1 MNRILLFALCILTAG
16 ILTAQHDHS
25 QCGMTS
31 EDQQALVDFVEYYN
45 KISKEASYS
54 PRTEKLNV
62 PIRFNSVAQS
72 DGTGRIQPTLVI
84 QHFERL
90 RKEFEAV
97 DMNLYLYENRIKD
110 IDNSSIYLNP
120 GSASSAVRQAK
131 DPNALNLFITENA
144 NTSSG
149 LGTVLGF
156 YSPTNDYI
164 IIRITDVAGNTS
176 SLTHEL
182 GHMFSLPHTFRGWDA
197 TPWDE
202 SVHGNPVTQTTSPG
216 GAQVEL
222 QNMSNCAS
230 AGDRICDTP
239 PDYNFGFGA
248 SGCNWNQQVFDRN
261 GDLIEPMID
270 NFMGYFIGCNSY
282 RWTQGQIDIM
292 RANWELN
299 SFNGNDR
306 SFLRSNYEPTTDTVD
321 HDFTLVEPG
330 QLETSQFS
338 DYVLLDWEDVP
349 GAQSYQLEI
358 RANSITTGEQRFLIF
373 PVTDES
379 FFELTEANLEA
390 SDLVNWTVKP
400 YNEAYGGAP
409 ARTFDFFAGAGLSS
423 TADLNEDI
431 SLLSISPNPGV
442 AGNALNISFDANTAA
457 SASISLY
464 DLAGRVIHSD
474 QVSII
479 AGKNFLQL
487 QTIDATA
494 GIYFVKIESEL
505 GSIYKKVVLN

>member
-1 MNRILLFALCILTAG
+1 MLTSG
-16 ILTAQHDHS
+16 VMIAQHDHS

-31 EDQQALVDFVEYYN
+31 ADQQALVEFVEHYN
-45 KISKEASYS
+45 KISKDPSFS
-54 PRTEKLNV
+54 PRADKLNV
-62 PIRFNSVAQS
+62 PIRLHSVAQS

-90 RKEFEAV
+90 RQEFEAV
-97 DMNLYLYENRIKD
+97 DMNLYLYENRLNL
-110 IDNSSIYLNP
+110 IDNSSIYLSP
-120 GSASSAVRQAK
+120 GTATAAVNAAK
-131 DPNALNLFITENA
+131 DPNALNIFITENA

-182 GHMFSLPHTFRGWDA
+182 GHMFSLPHTFRGWDSV
-197 TPWDE
+197 PWDE
-202 SVHGNPVTQTTSPG
+202 DVHGNPVTQVNSPG
-216 GAQVEL
+216 GPQVEL
-222 QNMSNCAS
+222 QNGSNCTS
-230 AGDRICDTP
+230 AADRICDTP

-248 SGCNWNQQVFDRN
+248 GGCSWNQDVFDRN
-261 GDLIEPMID
+261 NDLIEPMID

-282 RWTQGQIDIM
+282 QWTQGQIDVM
-292 RANWELN
+292 RANWEMN

-306 SFLRSNYEPTTDTVD
+306 SFLRSNYVPTSDTVE
-321 HDFTLVEPG
+321 HELVLVEPA
-330 QLETSQFS
+330 QLGTSQFS

-358 RANSITTGEQRFLIF
+358 RANSTSNGEERFLIF

-379 FFELTEANLEA
+379 FFELTEASLQPG
-390 SDLVNWTVKP
+390 DLVNWTVKP
-400 YNEAYGGAP
+400 YNESYGGAP
-409 ARTFDFFAGAGLSS
+409 ARAFDFFVGTGLSS
-423 TADLNEDI
+423 TNELNKDI
-431 SLLSISPNPGV
+431 SELQINPNPCV
-442 AGNALNISFDANTAA
+442 VGNALNITFDARTATNA
-457 SASISLY
+457 RLALY
-464 DLAGRVIHSD
+464 DIAGRVIESN
-474 QVSII
+474 QVTIT

-487 QTIDATA
+487 QTVNANA
-494 GIYFVKIESEL
+494 GIYFVKLESEL